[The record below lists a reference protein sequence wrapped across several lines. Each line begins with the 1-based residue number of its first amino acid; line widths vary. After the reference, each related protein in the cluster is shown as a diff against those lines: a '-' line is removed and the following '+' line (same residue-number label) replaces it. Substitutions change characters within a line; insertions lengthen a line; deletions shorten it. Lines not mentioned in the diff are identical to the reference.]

1 MAAASLPLPA
11 GHSDFME
18 PRRVAQPSE
27 NGQPSKKLR
36 ATLMWLFALGWP
48 MLSIAALVA
57 SMIVHDPAKEPDVY
71 MGPPDLSGT
80 SEAEDVLFFVGLVGL
95 AIWIVGCVVAIV
107 GMVIANIST
116 NADRSR

>member
-1 MAAASLPLPA
+1 
-11 GHSDFME
+11 
-18 PRRVAQPSE
+18 
-27 NGQPSKKLR
+27 
-36 ATLMWLFALGWP
+36 
-48 MLSIAALVA
+48 
-57 SMIVHDPAKEPDVY
+57 

-107 GMVIANIST
+107 GMIIANIST